1 MARLLRL
8 ALERPELFTEPA
20 PGTANWPTARDA
32 QLLRRA
38 IIDDRLG
45 SILRRVYPQTDTGDD
60 KACGQAEGSR
70 PGDTGPGV
78 SGISSRGR
86 HASACAVSAPIH
98 HTGSPSRRSA
108 RAISAATASALR
120 PASAASAISRADRKR
135 PMLPPS
141 N

>member
-78 SGISSRGR
+78 SGIRRRGR
-86 HASACAVSAPIH
+86 HAPAGTV
-98 HTGSPSRRSA
+98 
-108 RAISAATASALR
+108 RAEEGRVGKEGGRTVR
-120 PASAASAISRADRKR
+120 TWW
-135 PMLPPS
+135 
-141 N
+141 